1 MWPGYARC
9 CCASPPRKF
18 DVTAANRLAGWLAQL
33 ESRHP
38 KAIDLG
44 LERIDAVRVR
54 LGLEPAFPLITVGG
68 TNGKGSVC
76 AYLEA
81 ILAAAGYRVGVYTSP
96 HLLRYNER
104 VRIGQSEVDDTALVE
119 AFEAVEAARG
129 ETSLTYFEQGTL
141 AAMWLFMRQGV
152 QAAVLEV
159 GLGGRLDAVNIWD
172 ADCAV
177 VTSVDLD
184 HQDYLGPDREAIGRE
199 KAGILRPGRPAVCA
213 DRTPPRSLLG
223 RAEEIGAELL
233 RLGHEIQVDAGA
245 GDWTCRIE
253 AMTLPA
259 LPYPGMPGV
268 HQLDNAAAAL
278 AALGCVRARLPV
290 SEAAIHAGL
299 RQARQPGRF
308 QVIAERPRRILDV
321 AHNPHAARALAE
333 NLRRVAEGGTVHAV
347 FAMLSDKDI
356 AGVIAA
362 LREVIGHWHVAG
374 LDLPR
379 GTDAAALTALLQQA
393 GVVYSVYPDVETAW
407 SGACE
412 AAGAADTIAAFGS
425 FHTVA
430 KIMALTTAR
439 AYGQPDT

>member
-1 MWPGYARC
+1 M
-9 CCASPPRKF
+9 
-18 DVTAANRLAGWLAQL
+18 TAANPLAGWLARL

-44 LERIDAVRVR
+44 LERVNAVRLR
-54 LGLEPAFPLITVGG
+54 LGLEPDFPLITVGG

-104 VRIGQSEVDDTALVE
+104 VRIGQSEVDDAALVE

-129 ETSLTYFEQGTL
+129 DISLTYFEHGSL
-141 AAMWLFMRQGV
+141 AAMWLFMRQEV

-177 VTSVDLD
+177 VASVDLD

-199 KAGILRPGRPAVCA
+199 KAGIFRSGQPAVCG
-213 DRTPPRSLLG
+213 DRTPPHSLLA
-223 RAEEIGAELL
+223 RATEVGAELL
-233 RLGHEIQVDAGA
+233 RLGHELEIEAGA
-245 GDWTCRIE
+245 GEWSCRIG
-253 AMTLPA
+253 AVTLSA
-259 LPYPGMPGV
+259 LPYPGMPGD
-268 HQLDNAAAAL
+268 HQMDNAAAAL
-278 AALGCVRARLPV
+278 AALWSLRTRLPV
-290 SEAAIHAGL
+290 SEAAIRAGL
-299 RQARQPGRF
+299 VQARQPGRF

-333 NLRRVAEGGTVHAV
+333 NLRRVAGVGTVHAV

-362 LREVIGHWHVAG
+362 LRDVIGHWHVAG

-379 GTDAAALTALLQQA
+379 GADAASLTALLQQV
-393 GVVYSVYPDVETAW
+393 GVEYSVYPDVETAW

-412 AAGAADTIAAFGS
+412 AGGAADTIAAFGS
-425 FHTVA
+425 FYTVA